1 MMKILS
7 PAKINL
13 LLHVTG
19 KRPDGFHELF
29 TLMCCIGLYDTV
41 SLFFDR
47 KETTVT
53 CLYPKVP
60 QNEQNLAY
68 RAARCFFK
76 ALGREA
82 SVRIVIDKQI
92 PVAAGLGGGSSNA
105 AAVLS
110 GLNRYY
116 HFPFTRN
123 ELMVMG
129 FSLGADVPFFLFGK
143 PAIATGIG
151 EKLELYEGLAPFKVL
166 LINPGFC
173 VSTAE
178 IYKNL
183 NLGLTNYKNKNTH
196 KSFKKKG
203 FNVKKHLCN
212 DLEAVTLEM
221 YPGIQTLKKAL
232 LKVGANGT
240 LMSGSGPTVFGLFSD
255 RDRAQKAYA
264 SLSKKDQW
272 QLYLVDMIVKENAEY
287 QFDSPFRGI

>member
-1 MMKILS
+1 
-7 PAKINL
+7 
-13 LLHVTG
+13 
-19 KRPDGFHELF
+19 
-29 TLMCCIGLYDTV
+29 MCCIGLYDTV
-41 SLFFDR
+41 SLFFDC

-53 CLYPKVP
+53 CLYPNVP

-68 RAARCFFK
+68 RAARSFFK
-76 ALGREA
+76 AFGREA

-110 GLNRYY
+110 GLNRRY

-129 FSLGADVPFFLFGK
+129 LSLGADVPFFLFGR

-151 EKLELYEGLAPFKVL
+151 EKLERFEGLPPFKVL

-178 IYKNL
+178 IYKKL
-183 NLGLTNYKNKNTH
+183 NLRLTNYKNKNRH
-196 KSFKKKG
+196 KSFKKMN
-203 FNVKKHLCN
+203 FSVEKHLCN

-221 YPGIQTLKKAL
+221 YPDIQTLKKAL
-232 LKVGANGT
+232 LKTGADGT

-255 RDRAQKAYA
+255 PDKAQKAYA
-264 SLSKKDQW
+264 SLSKKNHW
-272 QLYLVDMIVKENAEY
+272 QLYLVDMIVKENT
-287 QFDSPFRGI
+287 Q